1 MISMLLYLQT
11 LRPYTPLP
19 ATAYLQGKSFQAQLS
34 DSSMLDATLA
44 FELHRSAQGS
54 APEQADA
61 LRPYLQGIELIAQQ
75 HLTAMPASELRGPHL
90 ERALAL
96 TTNAVNDYLEQKNAP
111 ATVYSV
117 LATKLLIKQ
126 N

>member
-1 MISMLLYLQT
+1 MLLFLQT

-19 ATAYLQGKSFQAQLS
+19 TTAYLQGKSFQAQLS
-34 DSSMLDATLA
+34 DSSILDATLA
-44 FELHRSAQGS
+44 FELHQSAHGS

-75 HLTAMPASELRGPHL
+75 HLTTMPASELRGPQL
-90 ERALAL
+90 ERALSL

-117 LATKLLIKQ
+117 LATKLLVKQ